1 MANNKIDTSIDFWA
15 KIWYALIMTNKT
27 ARNAIRF
34 LLISQLL
41 ACGAW
46 AASQPITR
54 EKRPSITISTLVLI
68 AGNTADVLSSRGHVE
83 RNSLMR
89 SADGRFGARGA
100 TIKVGVVLGAI
111 LGEHMILRHHP
122 RAARLFNVV
131 NFTWGGMS
139 GAVAIRNHQIQTH

>member
-1 MANNKIDTSIDFWA
+1 
-15 KIWYALIMTNKT
+15 MTNKT

-46 AASQPITR
+46 AASQSTT
-54 EKRPSITISTLVLI
+54 EKRPSIRISTIVLI
-68 AGNTADVLSSRGHVE
+68 AGNTADVLSSLGHVE
-83 RNSLMR
+83 RNALMR

-139 GAVAIRNHQIQTH
+139 GAVAIRNQIQTH